1 MRFIG
6 TLTALWL
13 YVDITGASPSAVRA
27 FLMIALVET
36 AWALRRPVNPAAA
49 LAFAALAAL
58 VVDPRQLFS
67 ASFQMSYGIVAA
79 IVLLGLPLAETW
91 QERAAVFRDLPKTT
105 WSWPQRALEWLWRKT
120 LAALALGFSTTL
132 VSLVC
137 GVLFFGLFTP
147 GGLVAN
153 LVLIPV
159 SSLVI
164 FGGFASLLLGL
175 AGLGAVGAHFNLAA
189 ALTLRG
195 MELAVAGLLQAP
207 GFFLEMEFRASWVG
221 FAALGVVMAAIF
233 AGYATRWEKRFGGFW
248 TPFALTALAL
258 VLATKLR

>member
-36 AWALRRPVNPAAA
+36 AWALRRPANPAAA
-49 LAFAALAAL
+49 LAFAALATL

-91 QERAAVFRDLPKTT
+91 QERAAVFRDLPKAT
-105 WSWPQRALEWLWRKT
+105 WSWPQRTLEWLWRKT

-221 FAALGVVMAAIF
+221 FAALGVMMAAIF